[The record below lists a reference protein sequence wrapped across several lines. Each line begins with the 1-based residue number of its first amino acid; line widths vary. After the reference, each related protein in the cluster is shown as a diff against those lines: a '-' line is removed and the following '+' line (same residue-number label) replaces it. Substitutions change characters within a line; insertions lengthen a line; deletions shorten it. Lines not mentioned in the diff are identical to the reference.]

1 MIQRP
6 RYSRMK
12 RDCISSGHLSIIDPV
27 TSVLEN
33 VVGLHHPKVIGTD
46 SPVINPV
53 TSVVKNVV
61 GLYHPWTLSP
71 KVIQIL
77 FVFELCIVGCC

>member
-1 MIQRP
+1 MIL
-6 RYSRMK
+6 
-12 RDCISSGHLSIIDPV
+12 GLS
-27 TSVLEN
+27 
-33 VVGLHHPKVIGTD
+33 PKVIGID

-53 TSVVKNVV
+53 TSVVENVV

-77 FVFELCIVGCC
+77 FFSLSCGLQVVADDDDAVLIERSEYDDDDVLI